1 MYGRYGTTH
10 KPNTLSDHDHPL
22 GINSSS
28 AIVMSLGYQRFL
40 GDCEQRAAD
49 GQREISFDEWAKQ
62 SLSLWT
68 LEPFESQFKKEPH
81 CLDYDWLWPVLCILS
96 FVWVFSYHNSVP
108 FVTGMLKS
116 RSSFSLQ
123 GLQGL
128 RGAHFSCPNE
138 PSSMNSEGYTPKGPK
153 D

>member
-68 LEPFESQFKKEPH
+68 LEPFESQFEKEPH
-81 CLDYDWLWPVLCILS
+81 CLDYEWLWPVLCILS
-96 FVWVFSYHNSVP
+96 FVWVFSYHKQGCYMDV
-108 FVTGMLKS
+108 KS

-123 GLQGL
+123 GLQVL
-128 RGAHFSCPNE
+128 RGVQWMPQWTIFDEFRGVHP
-138 PSSMNSEGYTPKGPK
+138 
-153 D
+153 